1 MYSRLLLLILLG
13 FLSGANAADRS
24 GLLGF
29 QPAYSRTIP
38 TFVSDTSRPYYRL
51 ERLVSFTFDINN
63 AGEVTGIHTDNSAD
77 SGFFTFVEE
86 WLRSFRFEPA
96 SFAGQPT
103 ESRLAVWLQFH
114 PRVRVPDIILPIDS
128 SGTVV
133 EADLYFR
140 TLTLNEI
147 HPPQLDEFPGY
158 FCDLGRLDSTA
169 FCRSVLIR
177 VMLDSTG
184 QINSL
189 EDIGFGLPVCR
200 QQIMS
205 AILWARFSPAVVHG
219 TVLPSSGYLLISFYP
234 DVRYPTPVWR
244 RSELTLMTLLNQL
257 RVRFLPDTVGL
268 MSKPVPQKSCQSE
281 MALQIQRRSIALDTV
296 SVVLAIDT
304 AGNVRL
310 RRFSKESAVS
320 ADIVK
325 DVVERLRFY
334 PAFDYSG
341 HPRRY
346 TGLAMLNF
354 QSSSIVRISY
364 FWLPPAVLEPPR

>member
-1 MYSRLLLLILLG
+1 MFSRLLLLILLG
-13 FLSGANAADRS
+13 FLSGANAAARS

-29 QPAYSRTIP
+29 QPAYPRTTP
-38 TFVSDTSRPYYRL
+38 TFVSDTSRPYFRL
-51 ERLVSFTFDINN
+51 ERLVSVTIDIDN
-63 AGEVTGIHTDNSAD
+63 AGGVTGIHTDNSAD
-77 SGFFTFVEE
+77 SGFLTFVEE

-96 SFAGQPT
+96 FFADQST

-147 HPPQLDEFPGY
+147 HPPQLEEFPGY

-169 FCRSVLIR
+169 SCRSVLIR
-177 VMLDSTG
+177 VTLDSNG

-189 EDIGFGLPVCR
+189 EDIGFGWPVCR

-205 AILWARFSPAVVHG
+205 ATLRARFSPAVVRG

-244 RSELTLMTLLNQL
+244 RSELTSMTLLQQL

-268 MSKPVPQKSCQSE
+268 MSKPVPQKSCQRE
-281 MALQIQRRSIALDTV
+281 MALQLQRRSIALDTV
-296 SVVLAIDT
+296 SAVLAVDT
-304 AGNVRL
+304 AGKVRL
-310 RRFSKESAVS
+310 RRFSKESAV
-320 ADIVK
+320 ATDIVQG
-325 DVVERLRFY
+325 VVKRLRFY
-334 PAFDYSG
+334 PALDYSG

-346 TGLAMLNF
+346 TGLAMFNF
-354 QSSSIVRISY
+354 QSSSSVRIEY
-364 FWLPPAVLEPPR
+364 FWLSLATPEPPR